1 MKYKIINNKL
11 VKYIPIKCIHI
22 VEEELVSDEMNQ
34 NEFDTNLQYEH
45 TRSIRMT
52 NWLQESNLTMHEH
65 KYFQRYHIM
74 FCVDIRDSLDA
85 TYISSLKHCKIC
97 LNIECN
103 VHR

>member
-1 MKYKIINNKL
+1 
-11 VKYIPIKCIHI
+11 
-22 VEEELVSDEMNQ
+22 
-34 NEFDTNLQYEH
+34 
-45 TRSIRMT
+45 
-52 NWLQESNLTMHEH
+52 
-65 KYFQRYHIM
+65 M